1 MSTYSVMF
9 VDIVDSTKLKH
20 LHDPR
25 DAFDMTRWLFR
36 SIQRKAPN
44 GAKFTGDGGMVVYPE
59 WEGGSQRAVLEAQSI
74 IQEVDGLNL
83 AFKRI
88 IELDPASRR
97 DPTTSDPRTGSDI
110 RLKVRIGIAT
120 GTPSQINENP
130 LDVVGTEADLAARLS
145 SEADP
150 DGILVDQLT
159 RDTAIQK
166 EELRNRFQECPRRLQ
181 LKGIPKNVD
190 GFYHFIPERLIGQ
203 PANGP
208 FVGGVLA
215 LFTHRDSLNVSFPP
229 GRILELA
236 AKDSELLVAGRTL
249 KFWSHMVLSEDK
261 YLRLAQEK
269 RLKLHFLM
277 SSQASCEFLD
287 PVQVKIIKKDRPEA
301 IEIFNR
307 IESRSDGFEFRLKE
321 TKHLFLDG
329 LVYAEIELP
338 GRPVVLEKT
347 RIALQDIN
355 ATEMEEARDDP
366 KATLLLACICHQ
378 DNQRRKYCKACGLY
392 DRTVKIYKHHAKRLS

>member
-1 MSTYSVMF
+1 MF

-20 LHDPR
+20 LHDR
-25 DAFDMTRWLFR
+25 CDAFDLTRWLFR
-36 SIQRKAPN
+36 SIQRKAPL

-88 IELDPASRR
+88 TELDPASRR
-97 DPTTSDPRTGSDI
+97 DPTKGDPRTGSDI
-110 RLKVRIGIAT
+110 RLEVRIGIAT
-120 GTPSQINENP
+120 GTPNEINENP

-150 DGILVDQLT
+150 DGILVDGLT

-166 EELRNRFQECPRRLQ
+166 EEFRNRFQECHRRLQ
-181 LKGIPKNVD
+181 LKGIPKTVD
-190 GFYHFIPERLIGQ
+190 GFYHFIPERLVGR

-215 LFTHRDSLNVSFPP
+215 LFTHRDSLNASFPP

-236 AKDSELLVAGRTL
+236 AEDSELLVAGRTL
-249 KFWSHMVLSEDK
+249 KFWSHMVLSKDK
-261 YLRLAQEK
+261 YLRLAKKK

-307 IESRSDGFEFRLKE
+307 IESRSDGFEFGLKE

-338 GRPVVLEKT
+338 GRPAVLKKT

-355 ATEMEEARDDP
+355 ATEMEEAREDP